1 MAVARICTSDI
12 VIHDEFRRKGIVL
25 YDAMTNMAVEF

>member
-25 YDAMTNMAVEF
+25 YDAMTKVTREF